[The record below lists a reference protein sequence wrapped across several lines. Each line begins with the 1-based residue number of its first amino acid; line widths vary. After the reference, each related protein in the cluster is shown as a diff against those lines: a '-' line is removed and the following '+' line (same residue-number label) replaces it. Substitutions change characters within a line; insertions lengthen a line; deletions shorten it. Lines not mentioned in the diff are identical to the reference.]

1 MSDPPLWLA
10 LHNPHSLK
18 TLIIPLQFQSLE
30 FRGVDIE
37 FDIKMPSTT
46 ISCMPAGAGFW
57 GVTWTLTRKSKP
69 APACWRNLSQTFS
82 FHRGSTAKNL
92 RTESNCHQLST
103 VKLWYIT
110 KSLIV
115 FTPEIVRY
123 MKKDLD
129 RTKRHYSKH
138 VSPVP
143 WVCVISRFHCK
154 KLEVKSFYTFE
165 SVLYPKEILKTK

>member
-1 MSDPPLWLA
+1 MACPSQPTPFKNFNYSSWIPVFRIPGCGYRVRYQNAINYNKLYAGRCRFLGRDLNPHLQIKA
-10 LHNPHSLK
+10 LH
-18 TLIIPLQFQSLE
+18 E
-30 FRGVDIE
+30 
-37 FDIKMPSTT
+37 
-46 ISCMPAGAGFW
+46 
-57 GVTWTLTRKSKP
+57 
-69 APACWRNLSQTFS
+69 TFS
-82 FHRGSTAKNL
+82 FYRGSTAKNL

-143 WVCVISRFHCK
+143 WVCVISRFQCK
-154 KLEVKSFYTFE
+154 KLEVKFFYTFE

>member
-1 MSDPPLWLA
+1 MQVFGAWLE
-10 LHNPHSLK
+10 P
-18 TLIIPLQFQSLE
+18 T
-30 FRGVDIE
+30 
-37 FDIKMPSTT
+37 
-46 ISCMPAGAGFW
+46 PANQTQHQHAGQTFHE
-57 GVTWTLTRKSKP
+57 
-69 APACWRNLSQTFS
+69 TFS
-82 FHRGSTAKNL
+82 FYRGSTVKNL

-143 WVCVISRFHCK
+143 WVFVISRFNCK
-154 KLEVKSFYTFE
+154 KLEVKFFYTFE
-165 SVLYPKEILKTK
+165 SVLYPKEIFKNKIMGCEATGYQPRSILSSRSIKKKYREWVPVTVSIM